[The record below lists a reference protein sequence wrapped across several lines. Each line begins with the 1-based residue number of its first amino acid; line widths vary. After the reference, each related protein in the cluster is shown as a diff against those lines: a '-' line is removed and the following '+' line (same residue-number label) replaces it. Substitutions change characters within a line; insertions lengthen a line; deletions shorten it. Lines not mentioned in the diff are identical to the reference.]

1 MDMLVFFFFFFFEWA
16 NKNLE
21 KMNKITNFVINLPKI
36 MENAKKF
43 QKIILISLKLVY
55 KLQIKKF

>member
-1 MDMLVFFFFFFFEWA
+1 MDMLVFFVCLFFFEWA

-21 KMNKITNFVINLPKI
+21 KMNKITKFVINLPKI

-43 QKIILISLKLVY
+43 QKIILI
-55 KLQIKKF
+55 